1 MRSSVRGA
9 LAGATA
15 GVGTVMDSEDIGGRA
30 PGPTVRGTRATWTF
44 WRVPPETSEAEG
56 RREAGHRPQSECGE
70 GEEEAEEDGRLR
82 GDREHTDRSSGEDD
96 GLGRQP
102 AEDAAQRHEEEYPEG
117 RERQRG
123 RLQLDAREERRGDE
137 SPADRR
143 RDGEREAVDGEAE
156 GVGRREEGEECSRHP
171 EAD

>member
-1 MRSSVRGA
+1 VRSSVRGA

-30 PGPTVRGTRATWTF
+30 PGPTVRGARATGTF
-44 WRVPPETSEAEG
+44 WRIPPETSEAEG
-56 RREAGHRPQSECGE
+56 RREPGHRPQAECRE
-70 GEEEAEEDGRLR
+70 GEEETEEDGRLC
-82 GDREHTDRSSGEDD
+82 GVREHSDRSSGEDD
-96 GLGRQP
+96 GLGREP
-102 AEDAAQRHEEEYPEG
+102 AKDAAQRDEEENPEG

-143 RDGEREAVDGEAE
+143 RDGERDAVD
-156 GVGRREEGEECSRHP
+156 R
-171 EAD
+171 